1 MVKVGIMQPY
11 FMPYIGYWQLINAVD
26 IFVILDDVNYIKK
39 GWINRNRILINGQE
53 KFFIIPL
60 EKVSQ
65 NKKINE
71 LDIFQPGQTK
81 KDLWKKIEL
90 SYKRADEYD
99 NAAKLLKRVIDEGS
113 IKISKY
119 IENSIRSVCKEF
131 DIDTKIMVSSEI
143 VKDNSLTGRD
153 KIIEICKKLGGDF
166 YINPIGGK
174 ELYDK
179 DFFHGYD
186 VELKFIMTE
195 DIVYKQGEKE
205 FHPFLS
211 FIDMLCWNDKERI
224 GEYLTKYTLTD

>member
-53 KFFIIPL
+53 KFFVIPL
-60 EKVSQ
+60 EKISQ

-71 LDIFQPGQTK
+71 LDIFQPEQTK

-90 SYKRADEYD
+90 SYKRADEYG
-99 NAAKLLKRVIDEGS
+99 NAKKLLKDVIGEGS

-119 IENSIRSVCKEF
+119 IENSILSVCKELN
-131 DIDTKIMVSSEI
+131 IDTKIMVSSEI
-143 VKDNSLTGRD
+143 VKDNCLTGCN
-153 KIIEICKKLGGDF
+153 KIMEICKRLEGDF
-166 YINPIGGK
+166 YINPIGGQK
-174 ELYDK
+174 LYDR
-179 DFFHGYD
+179 DFFTGNGM
-186 VELKFIMTE
+186 ELKFIKTE
-195 DIVYKQGEKE
+195 NIVYKQGGKE

-211 FIDMLCWNDKERI
+211 FIDVLCWNSKEQIRD
-224 GEYLTKYTLTD
+224 YLTKYTLID

>member
-119 IENSIRSVCKEF
+119 IEI
-131 DIDTKIMVSSEI
+131 
-143 VKDNSLTGRD
+143 GRA
-153 KIIEICKKLGGDF
+153 
-166 YINPIGGK
+166 
-174 ELYDK
+174 
-179 DFFHGYD
+179 H
-186 VELKFIMTE
+186 V
-195 DIVYKQGEKE
+195 
-205 FHPFLS
+205 
-211 FIDMLCWNDKERI
+211 
-224 GEYLTKYTLTD
+224 

>member
-1 MVKVGIMQPY
+1 MFKVGIMQPY

-26 IFVILDDVNYIKK
+26 VFVILDDVNYIKK
-39 GWINRNRILINGQE
+39 GWINRNKILINGQE

-60 EKVSQ
+60 EKASQ

-71 LDIFQPGQTK
+71 LDIFQPEQTK

-90 SYKRADEYD
+90 SYKKADEYD
-99 NAAKLLKRVIDEGS
+99 NAAKLLKSVIGDRS

-119 IENSIRSVCKEF
+119 IENSIRGVCKEL

-143 VKDNSLTGRD
+143 VKDNCLTGCN
-153 KIIEICKKLGGDF
+153 KIMEICKRLGGNF

-174 ELYDK
+174 KLYDR
-179 DFFHGYD
+179 DFFAGKG

-195 DIVYKQGEKE
+195 NIMYEQGGKE
-205 FHPFLS
+205 FYPFLS
-211 FIDMLCWNDKERI
+211 FIDILCWNDKERI
-224 GEYLTKYTLTD
+224 RDYLTKYTLID